1 MGGNRRE
8 IIPFY
13 RFRICKKKR
22 KRDGNFASNFCCP
35 ILGKAMKPLPLL
47 FLNIIFSE
55 LKFCHYG
62 NIAKKIR
69 YILIENFIKKI
80 LIRETITAFN
90 NKSG

>member
-1 MGGNRRE
+1 
-8 IIPFY
+8 
-13 RFRICKKKR
+13 
-22 KRDGNFASNFCCP
+22 
-35 ILGKAMKPLPLL
+35 MKPLPLL

>member
-1 MGGNRRE
+1 
-8 IIPFY
+8 
-13 RFRICKKKR
+13 
-22 KRDGNFASNFCCP
+22 
-35 ILGKAMKPLPLL
+35 MKPLSLL

-62 NIAKKIR
+62 NIAKKNR

-80 LIRETITAFN
+80 LIRETITAFY